1 MVVEACY
8 GAGVSLSAVSIAHGL
23 NPNMVRRW
31 CTDFET
37 GIKDLPITNKER
49 ILALIASGQGR
60 TEQPDKDVPTGNR
73 TVMPVDSEQFCERAV
88 EPVAAAA
95 AADDTPAESQT
106 DAIGDF
112 LPIKVT
118 AASSPP
124 CRVEIQVR
132 RMDSGHSLHIALA
145 QATVNDCVAMVREFL
160 Q

>member
-1 MVVEACY
+1 LIETPSSKP
-8 GAGVSLSAVSIAHGL
+8 GAV
-23 NPNMVRRW
+23 
-31 CTDFET
+31 
-37 GIKDLPITNKER
+37 
-49 ILALIASGQGR
+49 
-60 TEQPDKDVPTGNR
+60 
-73 TVMPVDSEQFCERAV
+73 QFCERAV